1 MAGLGSRGSV
11 GWVGLDMAGL
21 GSGCSGD
28 SLPINSGSLHVVPVG
43 SHGNMD
49 WEISFLLRE
58 EPWNALGGRALK
70 DRPSATHALG
80 RDASQCPR
88 LALGTLC
95 RAGLPAWLLCISPR
109 VFVPLGFSFRSPVE
123 FSNLAA
129 SVASPALPWPGL
141 SSPAQSPGR
150 GSAPAGRSL
159 GPWDG
164 DRSGTS
170 PGSLIYPVP
179 NLYKGAELPVITRE
193 GGGDGCFS
201 AFDLELGSAGLWEI
215 SFERTR
221 RSHLLLV
228 PPFLRR
234 RKKGEFIHKT
244 CGKSIQGN
252 TSGQLLQ
259 FRQLPKDRRIRGGN
273 WELFQL
279 GKLQS
284 GCTGSSRSPSFLPSF
299 PACLPACLPAAAAA
313 RIPISAHPAER
324 GRTERGER
332 GAPRARPAPVPPT
345 PPAEPAESDSYCG
358 EEFSCTRANT

>member
-1 MAGLGSRGSV
+1 MLWVAGPLRIVPVPPMPWAGTPPSVPGWLWAPCAGLDSQPGSF
-11 GWVGLDMAGL
+11 A
-21 GSGCSGD
+21 
-28 SLPINSGSLHVVPVG
+28 SLHVFLCLWASPFG
-43 SHGNMD
+43 AP
-49 WEISFLLRE
+49 WSFPTWQH
-58 EPWNALGGRALK
+58 PWPPL
-70 DRPSATHALG
+70 PCLG
-80 RDASQCPR
+80 R
-88 LALGTLC
+88 
-95 RAGLPAWLLCISPR
+95 
-109 VFVPLGFSFRSPVE
+109 
-123 FSNLAA
+123 
-129 SVASPALPWPGL
+129 ASPALRRALGAARLRQGDRWDPGTVTGAAHHPAASFIPSPTFTKEL
-141 SSPAQSPGR
+141 SS
-150 GSAPAGRSL
+150 
-159 GPWDG
+159 
-164 DRSGTS
+164 
-170 PGSLIYPVP
+170 
-179 NLYKGAELPVITRE
+179 
-193 GGGDGCFS
+193 
-201 AFDLELGSAGLWEI
+201 
-215 SFERTR
+215 
-221 RSHLLLV
+221 
-228 PPFLRR
+228 RR